1 MKLCPIVDDEVIY
14 CLCKFQEEICIF
26 EFWPVAG
33 YVYRPVAETYII
45 YILLIYTIRPIKFFF
60 YCFGQKLQFI
70 FFGQIYLL
78 YVSAKKKVWSCKL
91 LECNPGLSLLWI
103 MDIPLFEGGFVICS
117 FFFVEPSGQST
128 KKRSWLLIMNPVLGS
143 ILTILTHHK
152 NW

>member
-1 MKLCPIVDDEVIY
+1 MCTKKKQILEKERKVCLYLQKYENVGHTRRKDGWYTFRPKLLAESYII
-14 CLCKFQEEICIF
+14 LSTF
-26 EFWPVAG
+26 
-33 YVYRPVAETYII
+33 RPVAETYII

-103 MDIPLFEGGFVICS
+103 MDIPLLEGGFVICS
-117 FFFVEPSGQST
+117 FFCGA
-128 KKRSWLLIMNPVLGS
+128 
-143 ILTILTHHK
+143 
-152 NW
+152 